1 MVQNCGDHLILTLWH
16 LEIVRCEAA
25 PLKATRK
32 EKEGWVKSKEKGE
45 EGGEEGEEDKE
56 EEEEQGMLAHT
67 CNPSYFWLR

>member
-45 EGGEEGEEDKE
+45 EGGEE
-56 EEEEQGMLAHT
+56 EEEQGMLAHT